1 MKLNGNTRMMQ
12 NPNSKEEPTHKV
24 TSVDAKTPRDKTSS
38 TETPRETAEYR
49 ETLVLLAKM
58 MAMIFVCE
66 AAIMILLAVL
76 PISRRWSI
84 LADPVLLTILGA
96 PILYWLLVRPIQRAL
111 QERKKAE
118 QELLV
123 YQKQL
128 KSLASKLSLTEERER
143 HRLASE
149 LHDRIGQS
157 LILCKIKLDQ
167 LRIHGL
173 SGEHAQAAQEICDD
187 LREIIQHARTLIFD
201 LNSPV
206 LYDLGL
212 EAALEG
218 WLAEEVQRKHGIET
232 VFEDDGRPKPLTDD
246 IRATLFNGVKELL
259 FNVVKHAR
267 AKKAKVSVGVS
278 GQNVY
283 VSVEDDGVGFDP
295 DEVTARAA
303 GKAEFGLFNIR
314 ERLEQLGGGFKVDS
328 QPGGGTRI
336 SMTAPLD
343 QTRAGSTP

>member
-1 MKLNGNTRMMQ
+1 MQ
-12 NPNSKEEPTHKV
+12 NPNTKEEPTHEV
-24 TSVDAKTPRDKTSS
+24 RTADAKMPRDKISL
-38 TETPRETAEYR
+38 TEVPRGAAEYR
-49 ETLVLLAKM
+49 ETLLLLAKM
-58 MAMIFVCE
+58 MATIFVCE
-66 AAIMILLAVL
+66 AAIMTLLAAL
-76 PISRRWSI
+76 PLSRRWSI

-118 QELLV
+118 QRLLV

-128 KSLASKLSLTEERER
+128 KSLASQLSLTEERER
-143 HRLASE
+143 HRLATE

-157 LILCKIKLDQ
+157 LILCKMKLDQ
-167 LRIHGL
+167 LRIHDPP
-173 SGEHAQAAQEICDD
+173 GEHAETVQEICDD
-187 LREIIQHARTLIFD
+187 LREIIQRARNLIFD
-201 LNSPV
+201 LSSPV

-212 EAALEG
+212 EAALDG
-218 WLAEEVQRKHGIET
+218 WLAEEIQRKHGIKT
-232 VFEDDGRPKPLTDD
+232 VFEDDGRQKPLTDD

-259 FNVVKHAR
+259 FNVVRHAR
-267 AKKAKVSVGVS
+267 AQKAKVSVRIS
-278 GQNVY
+278 GQNIH

-314 ERLEQLGGGFKVDS
+314 ERLEQLGGVFKIDS
-328 QPGGGTRI
+328 QPGRGTRI

-343 QTRAGSTP
+343 QAKARSGP